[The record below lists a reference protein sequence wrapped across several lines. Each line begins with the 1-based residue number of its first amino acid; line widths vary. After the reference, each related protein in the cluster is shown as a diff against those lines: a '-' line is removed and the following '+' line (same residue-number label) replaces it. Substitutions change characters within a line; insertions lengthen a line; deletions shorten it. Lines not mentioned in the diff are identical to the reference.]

1 MAKMFPVNSHEIII
15 DTLRHIFVYHD
26 DPQTVVN
33 WYHAIRCCKLH
44 LLQVGFPSE
53 AECELLSH
61 LSQDYIK
68 EGFLHKT
75 GPSPTDVYK
84 RRWCTLGGRKLM
96 YHVEAL
102 DAYAKVRD
110 CLVKYYIALFPISG

>member
-1 MAKMFPVNSHEIII
+1 MLTANKFLAKIF
-15 DTLRHIFVYHD
+15 TFRHIFVYHD

-110 CLVKYYIALFPISG
+110 CLVKY

>member
-1 MAKMFPVNSHEIII
+1 M
-15 DTLRHIFVYHD
+15 YHD

-53 AECELLSH
+53 AESELLSH

-68 EGFLHKT
+68 EGYLHKT

-102 DAYAKVRD
+102 DAYAKVTTGSFFLKTNQD
-110 CLVKYYIALFPISG
+110 NLLVSG

>member
-1 MAKMFPVNSHEIII
+1 MLSANKYSVKIF
-15 DTLRHIFVYHD
+15 LFRHIFVYHD

-68 EGFLHKT
+68 EGLSAHFVGHYQ
-75 GPSPTDVYK
+75 DVYDIAFGD
-84 RRWCTLGGRKLM
+84 RGLLGRERMGPCSC
-96 YHVEAL
+96 Y
-102 DAYAKVRD
+102 
-110 CLVKYYIALFPISG
+110 C

>member
-1 MAKMFPVNSHEIII
+1 M
-15 DTLRHIFVYHD
+15 YHD

-53 AECELLSH
+53 AESELLSH

-68 EGFLHKT
+68 EGYLHKT

-102 DAYAKVRD
+102 DAYAKVTGSFFSKTNQD
-110 CLVKYYIALFPISG
+110 NLLVSG